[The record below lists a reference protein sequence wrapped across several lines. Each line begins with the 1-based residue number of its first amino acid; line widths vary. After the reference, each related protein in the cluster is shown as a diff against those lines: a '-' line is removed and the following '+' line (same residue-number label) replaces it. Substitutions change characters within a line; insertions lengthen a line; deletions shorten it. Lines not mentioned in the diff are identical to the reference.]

1 MSFGTTEGDV
11 DGNEIEYEPFVPKDP
26 MAGEPTTQEPVAQE
40 PVAQEP
46 VVQEPVAQDF
56 TAQEPTVEMGASG
69 PSEPFPP
76 PVPPK
81 PAPAPKG
88 RSTKRAA
95 VLGGVA
101 GAAVAALI
109 VGSVAVARDNG
120 SSSTSASAPVTTAAP
135 SGGGASGSGSG
146 SAAPSSASTPT
157 PSAPLGVAPT
167 MDIRAVLRKVE
178 PSVVAIET
186 NLVSPNGGI
195 FGRGAGTGVII
206 STDGLVLTNNHVI
219 DQAGSIKVKLA
230 DGRELSA
237 DLVGSSPADDVALI
251 KIRDVSG
258 LTAAELGSSAE
269 LQVGDSVVA
278 IGNALDLEGTPTV
291 TEGIVSA
298 LNRSIDAGSES
309 GSSNGESLS
318 NLIQTDAAIN
328 PGNSGGPLVNA
339 SGQVVGI
346 DTAIIGDA
354 QNIGFAIA
362 IDSIKPLI
370 TDIQNGKSSTTST
383 AFLGVSSESVS
394 DLDQA
399 TIDQFGITADSG
411 AVVVNTTPGTAADEV
426 GLQQGDVITSID
438 GKAVTSS
445 DDLGTAIRS
454 HKPGDKVTIEY
465 QRNGD
470 TKSGTATLGSRAS
483 GN

>member
-11 DGNEIEYEPFVPKDP
+11 DGSEIDYEPFIPKDP
-26 MAGEPTTQEPVAQE
+26 TAGDP
-40 PVAQEP
+40 
-46 VVQEPVAQDF
+46 
-56 TAQEPTVEMGASG
+56 TAQEPTAQQPTIQMGASG

-76 PVPPK
+76 PMPLQPS
-81 PAPAPKG
+81 PAPKG

-109 VGSVAVARDNG
+109 VGGVAVTRNDG
-120 SSSTSASAPVTTAAP
+120 SSNASAAPATTAAP
-135 SGGGASGSGSG
+135 SASSGSGSG
-146 SAAPSSASTPT
+146 SGSGSSGSSGSSSAPSTIPG
-157 PSAPLGVAPT
+157 LQGVAPA

-186 NLVSPNGGI
+186 NLVSQNGGI
-195 FGRGAGTGVII
+195 FGRGAGSGVVI
-206 STDGLVLTNNHVI
+206 SPDGLVLTNNHVI
-219 DQAGSIKVKLA
+219 DQAGSIKVKMS

-237 DLVGSSPADDVALI
+237 DLVGSSPDDDVALI

-258 LTAAELGSSAE
+258 LTAAELGSSAQ
-269 LQVGDSVVA
+269 LQVGDQVVA
-278 IGNALDLEGTPTV
+278 IGNALDLQGTPTV
-291 TEGIVSA
+291 TQGIVSA
-298 LNRSIDAGSES
+298 LNRSIDAGGES
-309 GSSNGESLS
+309 GGTSGSGESLS

-354 QNIGFAIA
+354 QNIGFAIP
-362 IDSIKPLI
+362 IDVIKPLI
-370 TDIQNGKSSTTST
+370 TDIQNGKSSVTGT
-383 AFLGVSSESVS
+383 AFLGVSTESVS

-399 TIDQFGITADSG
+399 TLDQFGITATSG
-411 AVVVNTTPGTAADEV
+411 AVVANTTPGTAAADL
-426 GLQQGDVITSID
+426 GLAQGDVITSVD
-438 GKAVTSS
+438 GKAITSS
-445 DDLGTAIRS
+445 DDLGAAIRA
-454 HKPGDKVTIEY
+454 HKPGDEVKIEY
-465 QRNGD
+465 QHNGEAK
-470 TKSGTATLGSRAS
+470 TGTAKLGSRAS